1 MITKWCVI
9 LSDLEEEH
17 FGLVGRFDTKE
28 EVLEFANTLTAGKV
42 NVAPFIPNFGWI
54 GHLRSKE
61 AINTLLSKSVPV
73 K

>member
-9 LSDLEEEH
+9 ISDLDETH
-17 FGLVGRFDTKE
+17 FGIVGRFDTKD
-28 EVLEFANTLTAGKV
+28 EVIEFANKLTSGKI
-42 NVAPFIPNFGWI
+42 NIAPFIPNFGWI

-61 AINTLLSKSVPV
+61 AINTLLSKSEAV